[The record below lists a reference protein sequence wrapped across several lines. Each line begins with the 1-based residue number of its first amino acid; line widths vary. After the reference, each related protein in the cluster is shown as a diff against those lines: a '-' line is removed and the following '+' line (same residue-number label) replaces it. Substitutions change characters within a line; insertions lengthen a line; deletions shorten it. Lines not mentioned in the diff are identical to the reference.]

1 MMEIQSLYYVSVR
14 LGRIQEVHIPACHTE
29 ACLTSLI
36 LKTHVRM
43 KVFHSLIVCITNYIE
58 FYREAFIPLYPCDK
72 SDHLFLL
79 TLSLLT
85 ANAILV
91 TLLQTALRRDA
102 EGAMTLLQIYLFY
115 SLLATMLTDI

>member
-1 MMEIQSLYYVSVR
+1 
-14 LGRIQEVHIPACHTE
+14 
-29 ACLTSLI
+29 
-36 LKTHVRM
+36 M
-43 KVFHSLIVCITNYIE
+43 KVFHSLIVCITNSIE
-58 FYREAFIPLYPCDK
+58 FYRETFIPLYPCDK

-85 ANAILV
+85 ANVILV